1 MGLILQPS
9 REPLP
14 LLGNNQPSGGYVS
27 MAHDW
32 NSAAFGNKQPMSVFG
47 TNLPGPQQAG
57 PAVPVVKPVGLG
69 DMRPRARMT
78 TGSGGGGVVD
88 TAPTGFGSQYDN
100 NVSIYGADAAMD
112 WQNKGMMGKTFT
124 TPGGGLNF
132 DNISS
137 VLSGV
142 GAIGSL
148 WGGIQ
153 ANKIAKDSLNFQ
165 KESYATNLNNQI
177 SSYNT
182 ALEDRAT
189 SRANFVGT
197 AAAHDNAQAYITKHK
212 LGE

>member
-1 MGLILQPS
+1 MGPYLQPS
-9 REPLP
+9 REPFP
-14 LLGNNQPSGGYVS
+14 LLGSSQPSGGY
-27 MAHDW
+27 DW
-32 NSAAFGNKQPMSVFG
+32 NSSAFGNQQPMSVFG
-47 TNLPGPQQAG
+47 TTLPGPQQAG
-57 PAVPVVKPVGLG
+57 PAVPMVQPLSPG
-69 DMRPRARMT
+69 DMRPRARMST
-78 TGSGGGGVVD
+78 IGGGGGTDV
-88 TAPTGFGSQYDN
+88 APSGFGSQYDN
-100 NVSIYGADAAMD
+100 NVSIYGPQAALD

-137 VLSGV
+137 VLSGI

-189 SRANFVGT
+189 SRANFAGT
-197 AAAHDNAQAYITKHK
+197 AAAREQAQGYIAKHK
-212 LGE
+212 LGD